1 MSPKCPKCGSI
12 RKWIEEYGHCFAC
25 SHQVIGSLWRR
36 LGKAAAVIEILNKAL
51 VSRDGCPG
59 CGDAI
64 LNRMAKQEVEAYAKV
79 EKAFDKA
86 FQAGLKLK
94 ETPDAKTG
102 VAVS

>member
-25 SHQVIGSLWRR
+25 NHQVIGSLWRR

-51 VSRDGCPG
+51 VSKD
-59 CGDAI
+59 DAL
-64 LNRMAKQEVEAYAKV
+64 LNRMAMQEVEAYAKV

-86 FQAGLKLK
+86 FQHKLK
-94 ETPDAKTG
+94 ETPDVKPG

>member
-51 VSRDGCPG
+51 VSRD
-59 CGDAI
+59 DAI
-64 LNRMAKQEVEAYAKV
+64 LNRMAKQEMEAYAKV

-94 ETPDAKTG
+94 ETPDVKPG